1 MVPAA
6 MEPRRTAIQ
15 KANQRYT
22 TQHRCQH
29 PPGRLFHVG
38 DRVYLSTRN
47 INLKTDSKKLT
58 PRFIG
63 PYKITHRLNP
73 VTFRLQLPASLRI
86 HPVFH
91 QSQLKHVFFSPLS
104 PQVTAPPPVR
114 IIDGGPAYTVRRIL
128 DWVIVIIV
136 EFAVF
141 AAPTVILLQII
152 CARRAGRKNLQH
164 QMK

>member
-1 MVPAA
+1 MHTSSATNLSPFDVCYGYQPPVFEHQEPEVDVPSAQQLVRRCRRLWNHA
-6 MEPRRTAIQ
+6 RTAIQ

-22 TQHRCQH
+22 TQHRRRH

-104 PQVTAPPPVR
+104 PQ
-114 IIDGGPAYTVRRIL
+114 IDHANP
-128 DWVIVIIV
+128 
-136 EFAVF
+136 
-141 AAPTVILLQII
+141 
-152 CARRAGRKNLQH
+152 H
-164 QMK
+164 